1 MDQRK
6 VGALLRELRKEK
18 SITQEQLAQA
28 LGVSNRSVSRWENGN
43 TLPDFDLLLELA
55 KYYQVGVDEI
65 LNGERTEKNMDQ
77 KAENTIYQVAE
88 YTNEE
93 KGRLMKRVHRLLWL
107 GTCGF
112 LAFLAVDILG
122 LGSVSPYGE
131 IADFGLG
138 LVFGML
144 LVGLL
149 FTSRYGRKIRAAK
162 RRLLWRQTEQA

>member
-1 MDQRK
+1 MDQQK
-6 VGALLRELRKEK
+6 VGALLRELRKAK
-18 SITQEQLAQA
+18 NITQEQLAET

-93 KGRLMKRVHRLLWL
+93 KGRMLKRIHRLLWL
-107 GTCGF
+107 GVCGF
-112 LAFLAVDILG
+112 AAFMAVDILG
-122 LGSVSPYGE
+122 LESVSPYEE
-131 IADFGLG
+131 IASCGLG

-144 LVGLL
+144 LAGLL
-149 FTSRYGRKIRAAK
+149 FTSRYGGKIREAK
-162 RRLLWRQTEQA
+162 RRLLRRQQE